1 MKISR
6 FTIHFLIFCI
16 TVLLTSPTVS
26 SFIPTLG
33 SFLNYFDKIFII
45 VIFIIFLLLFFRRKT
60 IKMYFPTYLLLIAI
74 LFALISNFIESKA
87 NGAMIVQ
94 LLLTFQGLITLYL
107 LSQFDYDERD
117 IELLIKFLLVFGFIS
132 TLVGFFELILPN
144 VVRTIFHGGKIQ
156 EEAVLRGSFVS
167 IQSIFSH
174 PGQFSWFI
182 SLCLCISYVK
192 YTFSERRIYIFISV
206 LFMIMLILTLR
217 RKSIIAMFIVII
229 AITMLNSS
237 GVKSKIRNLFLAS
250 SIIVSTFFL
259 FYEQI
264 QYVFIDA
271 IERYSVSE
279 NTTTQN
285 IQPRIVLANASV
297 EIASDKFPFGSGLGT
312 FGSWMS
318 KVNYSDIYHEYGVSD
333 YWGLSPQNDQYLNDT
348 YWPMIIGEFGFLGA
362 FFLLSFYL
370 MIFKFFMN
378 NIKYASNLKLKCYLM
393 LGFSVYLELFIE
405 SFSSPSL
412 SRSPQVFIVM
422 AILGMVVAYCFNYSK
437 SLRFK

>member
-206 LFMIMLILTLR
+206 LFMIMLDIR
-217 RKSIIAMFIVII
+217 
-229 AITMLNSS
+229 
-237 GVKSKIRNLFLAS
+237 VKMCAHGHVF
-250 SIIVSTFFL
+250 VSMTSQDMVL
-259 FYEQI
+259 PC
-264 QYVFIDA
+264 
-271 IERYSVSE
+271 YSV
-279 NTTTQN
+279 
-285 IQPRIVLANASV
+285 
-297 EIASDKFPFGSGLGT
+297 
-312 FGSWMS
+312 
-318 KVNYSDIYHEYGVSD
+318 
-333 YWGLSPQNDQYLNDT
+333 
-348 YWPMIIGEFGFLGA
+348 
-362 FFLLSFYL
+362 
-370 MIFKFFMN
+370 
-378 NIKYASNLKLKCYLM
+378 
-393 LGFSVYLELFIE
+393 
-405 SFSSPSL
+405 
-412 SRSPQVFIVM
+412 
-422 AILGMVVAYCFNYSK
+422 
-437 SLRFK
+437 